1 MKRAPWG
8 WLTLAGLLIV
18 AACDETP
25 AAPPGGF
32 RDTTEPGPDGE
43 IPEPAECA
51 AIAADFEDDLYDP
64 LLSVACTFCHRVGGL
79 AAGTDLV
86 MVPRSEPDA
95 NARNV
100 AALARVARKTIDG
113 ESVLLLRPT
122 GRHPQ
127 GHPGGAPVDLDGPEY
142 AALVDFVRAAN
153 VCRFEGPE
161 GPGVCEPT
169 GPRLLR
175 RLTRDE
181 WAQTIRDVLGVEADA
196 AVLAHPGPHGF
207 DTTPGFLRVNPSY
220 QPIPLLRWAAR
231 IDPAGPWAG
240 IVETSVKLAED
251 ATPERFY
258 PDWAAYSEVARRF
271 VSDPING
278 GLGSYDAIRAYLW
291 PALMVPDDPMR
302 GRLLARGSRLLEVV
316 RSKGFVPEKVDAFDP
331 GKNTQLAAGPV
342 GFQVVGQVF
351 ALALGDTAVAAA
363 LGEKVAAAQQVG
375 PHGGLYGEP
384 PFYYDH
390 NLLLFAQG
398 FIEGRFRFTLNG
410 SLELGGARCAS
421 E

>member
-1 MKRAPWG
+1 MLVA
-8 WLTLAGLLIV
+8 LALML
-18 AACDETP
+18 ACT
-25 AAPPGGF
+25 AAPPA
-32 RDTTEPGPDGE
+32 
-43 IPEPAECA
+43 PEQAPPPEVVKPC
-51 AIAADFEDDLYDP
+51 DWP
-64 LLSVACTFCHRVGGL
+64 LWSAYVG
-79 AAGTDLV
+79 
-86 MVPRSEPDA
+86 
-95 NARNV
+95 
-100 AALARVARKTIDG
+100 K
-113 ESVLLLRPT
+113 
-122 GRHPQ
+122 
-127 GHPGGAPVDLDGPEY
+127 
-142 AALVDFVRAAN
+142 F
-153 VCRFEGPE
+153 
-161 GPGVCEPT
+161 
-169 GPRLLR
+169 
-175 RLTRDE
+175 
-181 WAQTIRDVLGVEADA
+181 VEADGRVVDHFAQHSTSEGQAYGMFHALVARDAKRFAKILAWAEKHLAKGDLGAHLPAWKWALRDGKGVIIDPNAASDADLIMAYVLVHA
-196 AVLAHPGPHGF
+196 AVVFDEIRYAELGGKLLALIAAREVKQLPGLGPMLMPGPHGF

-331 GKNTQLAAGPV
+331 GKNVQLAAGPV